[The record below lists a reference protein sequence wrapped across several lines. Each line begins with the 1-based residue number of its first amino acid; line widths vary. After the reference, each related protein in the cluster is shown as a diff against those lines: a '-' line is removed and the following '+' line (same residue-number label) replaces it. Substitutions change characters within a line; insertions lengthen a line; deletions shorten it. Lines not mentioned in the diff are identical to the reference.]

1 MARRA
6 RYSSVRGLPMF
17 AKLNHVALI
26 SDNYGAQS
34 IFYKALF
41 DLKTGSSAKF
51 ESTAIAIGDG
61 YVGMNIIPRFP
72 GRHSGFEHFGIQVD
86 DVDTVRERVGKRHP
100 EIEIIQRPSNRPF
113 AAFG

>member
-1 MARRA
+1 
-6 RYSSVRGLPMF
+6 MF

-61 YVGMNIIPRFP
+61 AKSTPAKFTWSTLTTVSENGPERRCEVGRLSSKRF
-72 GRHSGFEHFGIQVD
+72 
-86 DVDTVRERVGKRHP
+86 
-100 EIEIIQRPSNRPF
+100 
-113 AAFG
+113 AWA

>member
-1 MARRA
+1 
-6 RYSSVRGLPMF
+6 MF

-51 ESTAIAIGDG
+51 ESTAIAIGG
-61 YVGMNIIPRFP
+61 LSRCAVGE
-72 GRHSGFEHFGIQVD
+72 GRKTVVTREYSPMASGGLEGSEGVFASWP
-86 DVDTVRERVGKRHP
+86 KR
-100 EIEIIQRPSNRPF
+100 
-113 AAFG
+113 